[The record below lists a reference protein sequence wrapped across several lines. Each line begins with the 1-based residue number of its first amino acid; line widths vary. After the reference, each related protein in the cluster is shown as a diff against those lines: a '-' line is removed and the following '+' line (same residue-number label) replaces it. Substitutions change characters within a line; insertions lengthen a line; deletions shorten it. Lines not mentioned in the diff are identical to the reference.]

1 MTPVFFGRLFSAAFA
16 LVHIRPCHITVIIM
30 LGQPCKLGDRIAMR
44 GKLGMVFCLFFFGL
58 KSGESVT

>member
-1 MTPVFFGRLFSAAFA
+1 MTPVFFGRLFSAAFV
-16 LVHIRPCHITVIIM
+16 LVRIRPCCVTVIVA
-30 LGQPCKLGDRIAMR
+30 LGQPCKLGDQIAMR